1 LHIALPKQHL
11 LEIAAIAA
19 KLQGTMTSLDEA
31 SLSTEQHS
39 QQAEGSSGDL
49 LIRPGIGVG
58 GVEFGMTVDQMK
70 DILGK
75 PDVAATG
82 ISYMYKSL
90 GIEIVAKDR
99 QIISAISCGNPNNVD
114 TPIVKELEKACKFK
128 TAEGIGI
135 GSTEA
140 RITDAF
146 GPPTRRSG
154 SRLLYKGKGM
164 AFTLA
169 DDKVIGI
176 WLQK

>member
-1 LHIALPKQHL
+1 MKKTVLTWSVL
-11 LEIAAIAA
+11 LLSAFSYVGCDKADD
-19 KLQGTMTSLDEA
+19 QA
-31 SLSTEQHS
+31 SPGTEQPS
-39 QQAEGSSGDL
+39 QQASESSEDL

-82 ISYMYKSL
+82 ISFMYKSL
-90 GIEIVAKDR
+90 GIEIVARDR
-99 QIISAISCGNPNNVD
+99 QTISAISCGNPNNAD
-114 TPIVKELEKACKFK
+114 TAVVKALEKACKFK

-135 GSTEA
+135 GSTQA

-146 GPPTRRSG
+146 GQPTKRSG
-154 SRLLYKGKGM
+154 NRLLYKDKRLS
-164 AFTLA
+164 FTLT

>member
-1 LHIALPKQHL
+1 
-11 LEIAAIAA
+11 
-19 KLQGTMTSLDEA
+19 
-31 SLSTEQHS
+31 
-39 QQAEGSSGDL
+39 
-49 LIRPGIGVG
+49 
-58 GVEFGMTVDQMK
+58 
-70 DILGK
+70 
-75 PDVAATG
+75 
-82 ISYMYKSL
+82 MYKSL
-90 GIEIVAKDR
+90 GIEIVARDR

-114 TPIVKELEKACKFK
+114 TAVVKALEKACKFK

-140 RITDAF
+140 RITNAF

-154 SRLLYKGKGM
+154 NRLLYKDKGM